1 VELLMERAWSIVSVL
16 CLLAAAILLLREYQN
31 AAFVVATLGAIAW
44 FLSYRVKLRATI
56 VEPAETTD
64 DELEASEDDDEN

>member
-1 VELLMERAWSIVSVL
+1 MLLMERAWTIASIL
-16 CLLAAAILLLREYQN
+16 CLIIAAILLLREYQN
-31 AAFVVATLGAIAW
+31 AGFVVATLGAISW

-64 DELEASEDDDEN
+64 DERDASEDHDEI